1 MKKLLDPQVQALWQV
16 GFIRPIDF
24 VLLLSWVAVLVAAT
38 VFWWTGKLEVMNAL
52 IFIFSEITVALL
64 WIVTLVYRTCH
75 HVIMSRAEINTM
87 PEAAAR
93 LAVTYK
99 QS

>member
-24 VLLLSWVAVLVAAT
+24 LLCLSWMAVFVTAI
-38 VFWWTGKLEVMNAL
+38 VFWWTGKLEVLNAL
-52 IFIFSEITVALL
+52 VFIFLECSIALFWVVL
-64 WIVTLVYRTCH
+64 LTYRTCH
-75 HVIMSRAEINTM
+75 HVVLARADINTM